1 MIVTNKEKY
10 RQFCEQESS
19 IPIFSKA
26 WWLDSVAGD
35 EWDVCIVEK
44 GDQILATLP
53 FVVRKRFGLTVLTM
67 PALTQNLGPWLRPS
81 TAKYAK
87 RLSQEKDLLQALY
100 EQLPAHAHYAQNWH
114 HRRTNWLPLYW
125 QGYEQSTRYTYV
137 VHLDEGLEAA
147 WQAID
152 SSYRNKVRKAE
163 KLVTV
168 HSDMKIDDFFAI
180 NEKTFNRQGIAIPY
194 SLDFLIKHHE
204 ILAHNNAAKIFYAV
218 DEDGKTHSALYLTW
232 DEQSS
237 YVHMVGEDPDL
248 RNSGAGILLIW
259 EAIKFTFENLKLNRF
274 DFEGSM
280 LEPVERVRRDFG
292 AIQTPYF
299 AISKTNSKPLKI
311 YRFLQSLRK

>member
-1 MIVTNKEKY
+1 MTNIDKY
-10 RQFCEQESS
+10 RQLCEHETT

-26 WWLDSVAGD
+26 WWLDSVAGND
-35 EWDVCIVEK
+35 WDVVLVEK
-44 GDQILATLP
+44 GDQILASLP

-67 PALTQNLGPWLRPS
+67 PPLTQTLGPWLRPS

-87 RLSQEKDLLQALY
+87 QLSQEKDLIQALFD
-100 EQLPAHAHYAQNWH
+100 QLPPHAQYNQNWH
-114 HRRTNWLPLYW
+114 HARTNWLPLFW
-125 QGYEQSTRYTYV
+125 KGYQQTTRYTYV
-137 VHLDEGLEAA
+137 VHLSEGLDIA
-147 WQAID
+147 WKAID

-168 HSDMKIDDFFAI
+168 HTDMKIEDFYLV
-180 NEKTFNRQGIAIPY
+180 NKKTFDRQEIPIPY
-194 SLDFLIKHHE
+194 SKDFLIKHHDF
-204 ILAHNNAAKIFYAV
+204 LTKNNAAKIFYAV
-218 DEDGKTHSALYLTW
+218 DESKQVHSALYLTW
-232 DEQSS
+232 DNQSS

-259 EAIKFTFENLKLNRF
+259 EAIKFTFESLKLKQF

-299 AISKTNSKPLKI
+299 AISKTNSKLLKI
-311 YRFLQSLRK
+311 YQGLKGILK